1 VTPQWRGKWIEKGL
15 FNLIEAGDFR
25 AISFYLTCMA
35 KDRGYGLP
43 STSPLGGSATVAIS
57 TINILAVPTGQFVG
71 ESTAGARS
79 PPGHSVGRSCAPPAA
94 GSFASNAR
102 VAIEPVRSS

>member
-15 FNLIEAGDFR
+15 FNLIESGDFR
-25 AISFYLTCMA
+25 AISFYLACVA

-57 TINILAVPTGQFVG
+57 TINILAVPTGQSWG
-71 ESTAGARS
+71 SRRRALDHLLDIPLDDWLR
-79 PPGHSVGRSCAPPAA
+79 PA
-94 GSFASNAR
+94 
-102 VAIEPVRSS
+102 